1 MRYRSRPERWLTRPI
16 LERIRC
22 SRDGAPDLGAEMAN
36 LLNEIVAKDFGG
48 GWFAGA
54 FRLWNIVR
62 CTKRQ
67 RFEADLRVAAGVGR
81 SHVGDQDGFLCHA
94 PKQRGKDVLVLQLD
108 IEPGDIRGDP

>member
-22 SRDGAPDLGAEMAN
+22 SRDGAADLGAEMAN

-67 RFEADLRVAAGVGR
+67 RFEADLRVAAGLGSNPCGSESAVLHHPQTAAGTSRRVSR
-81 SHVGDQDGFLCHA
+81 S
-94 PKQRGKDVLVLQLD
+94 
-108 IEPGDIRGDP
+108 